1 MNMTRKVRAR
11 WLAAATT
18 AAVVVF
24 ATVFAGLRNLGSE
37 AAAAPPA
44 AKPSAAATPVAGA
57 AKPVPP
63 SFERLRC
70 SACHSIGGVGNPG
83 SPLDGIGARMNAA
96 EIRDWALAA
105 GAARQELPA
114 RTAQRKSQ
122 AANDPEL
129 QALIDYLAASR

>member
-1 MNMTRKVRAR
+1 MTRKVRAR

-24 ATVFAGLRNLGSE
+24 ATVFAGLRNLGGE
-37 AAAAPPA
+37 AVAAPSV
-44 AKPSAAATPVAGA
+44 AKPSAAATTAAGA

-63 SFERLRC
+63 AFERLRC
-70 SACHSIGGVGNPG
+70 SGCHSIGGIGNPS
-83 SPLDGIGARMNAA
+83 SPLDGIGARMGAA
-96 EIRDWALAA
+96 EIRDWTLAT
-105 GAARQELPA
+105 GRAREEISA

-129 QALIDYLAASR
+129 QALIDYLAASK